1 MSRLSQ
7 PACWRRTRRM
17 VLAVIGAAL
26 AAACSMNVNDLGF
39 GPRQPEAPQQGAAI
53 GTGQVKVGLILPLSA
68 SGNAALAA
76 QSMKNAAEMALAE
89 FNAPNIQLLVKDD
102 AGSVPG
108 AQEIGRAHV

>member
-1 MSRLSQ
+1 MRALPAGSSTGCAGLFILLTRLTIRPQYAPSRDGRRAPGGVHGMSGLPQR
-7 PACWRRTRRM
+7 ACGRRTGRG

-68 SGNAALAA
+68 SG
-76 QSMKNAAEMALAE
+76 
-89 FNAPNIQLLVKDD
+89 
-102 AGSVPG
+102 
-108 AQEIGRAHV
+108 